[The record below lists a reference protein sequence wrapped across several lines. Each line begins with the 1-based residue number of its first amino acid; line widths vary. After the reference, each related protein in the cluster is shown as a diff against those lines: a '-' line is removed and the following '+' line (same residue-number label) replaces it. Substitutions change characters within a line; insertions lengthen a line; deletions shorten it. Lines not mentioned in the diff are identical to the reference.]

1 MTVTI
6 GDREYNVESSQ
17 LVQQRGVSPGSC
29 WSSIVSWQAGSLPD
43 AAGEIRLGTPFL
55 SGVYA

>member
-6 GDREYNVESSQ
+6 GGREYNVDANE
-17 LVQQRGVSPGSC
+17 LVQQRGVSPNSC
-29 WSSIVSWQAGSLPD
+29 WSSIVSWQTGSLAD